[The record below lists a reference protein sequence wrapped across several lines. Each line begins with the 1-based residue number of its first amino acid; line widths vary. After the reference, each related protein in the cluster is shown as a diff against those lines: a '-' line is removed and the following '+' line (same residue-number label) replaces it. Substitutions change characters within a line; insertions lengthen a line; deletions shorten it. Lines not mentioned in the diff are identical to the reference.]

1 MYSTPTRAIRI
12 MCSATVRV
20 SVSSTPAAYRSS
32 GDPTGAI
39 RYGTTYIV
47 LPADAPRMRP
57 SSSGRISSAGRQL
70 L

>member
-1 MYSTPTRAIRI
+1 MYCTPTRAMRI
-12 MCSATVRV
+12 MCSATVRQ